1 MKNIILFF
9 AVIAMSL
16 SACSQYSKSEASDEM
31 SVEANPTNA
40 LTTTTQKQL
49 VSAHVPDI
57 YSNGK
62 KIIKKANFR
71 FQVDDV
77 AKTTEALEQS
87 IMQHS
92 AYLETSD
99 LKLDNPFLE
108 SRISIRVPS
117 EFFHDLLKDIDKQA
131 TYVNFRNITTDDVS
145 KDFIDLESRLK
156 TKREVERRYI
166 EILRSKAGT
175 IEELLAAEQQIGQLH
190 EEIEA
195 TVSRIN
201 YLKDQ
206 VTYSTINLEFY
217 QTIEQKIAPVEEPGF
232 ITKAGAALTV
242 GWSGVSDI
250 TLGLLHIWP
259 LIILAAGALYI
270 FYRKRKLAMAAI
282 ART

>member
-1 MKNIILFF
+1 MKNTLLFF
-9 AVIAMSL
+9 VGIAISL

-31 SVEANPTNA
+31 SVEVPATNA

-49 VSAHVPDI
+49 VSTHVPDI
-57 YSNGK
+57 YSNAK

-77 AKTTEALEQS
+77 KNTTDALEQA
-87 IMQHS
+87 IVDYN

-108 SRISIRVPS
+108 CRISVRVPN
-117 EFFHDLLKDIDKQA
+117 EFFHNLLKEIDKQA

-145 KDFIDLESRLK
+145 KDFVDLESRLK

-259 LIILAAGALYI
+259 LIILAGGGFYI
-270 FYRKRKLAMAAI
+270 FYRKRKLTISAT